1 MSIQLSSRCAKN
13 AHVDIIVS
21 MKDEA
26 LLRSYLFK
34 LGLSVDAAK
43 LYIALIRYGA
53 QSISE
58 LSRNSRIER
67 TRVYRTLPEL
77 DSAGLV
83 HIRSDG
89 SSQVISANPFDN
101 VHVLLSKREQELDDL
116 RRYTPRV
123 AMALRELASTA
134 PKSDVKVYRGA
145 EGIKQMLWNET
156 KADTELLSVLT
167 RGTQVYT
174 KQKFFD
180 RWVRACN
187 DRGLSARSIV
197 SNDFTQSLDEWRSRH
212 ESERLATWTGRS
224 VDQDT
229 FKIEHDM
236 IIYDNVV
243 GYFSWDDGDVF
254 GIEIHNQVVAS
265 MQRQFFELL
274 WGMAQEINRKA
285 D

>member
-1 MSIQLSSRCAKN
+1 MI
-13 AHVDIIVS
+13 S

-34 LGLSVDAAK
+34 LGLSVDTAK
-43 LYIALIRYGA
+43 LYISLIRNGA

-77 DSAGLV
+77 EGAGLV

-89 SSQVISANPFDN
+89 SSQVITANPFDN
-101 VHVLLSKREQELDDL
+101 VQVLLSKKEQEVDDL
-116 RRYTPRV
+116 KRYTPRV
-123 AMALRELASTA
+123 AAALRELASNA
-134 PKSDVKVYRGA
+134 PKTDVRVYRGA
-145 EGIKQMLWNET
+145 EGIKQMLWNQT
-156 KADTELLSVLT
+156 KASTELLSVLR
-167 RGTQVYT
+167 RGTQVHT

-187 DRGLSARSIV
+187 ENGLVARSV
-197 SNDFTQSLDEWRSRH
+197 VPVDFMQSLEQWRGKH
-212 ESERLATWTGRS
+212 EAERLADWTGRF
-224 VDQDT
+224 VDEAT

-243 GYFSWDDGDVF
+243 GYFSWDDEDVF

-274 WGMAQEINRKA
+274 WVVAQTRA
-285 D
+285 DRL

>member
-1 MSIQLSSRCAKN
+1 
-13 AHVDIIVS
+13 

-26 LLRSYLFK
+26 LLRSYLLK

-43 LYIALIRYGA
+43 LYIALIRNGA
-53 QSISE
+53 QSISG

-77 DSAGLV
+77 EGSGLV

-89 SSQVISANPFDN
+89 SSQVITANPFDN
-101 VHVLLSKREQELDDL
+101 VHVLLSKKEQELDDL
-116 RRYTPRV
+116 KRYTPHV
-123 AMALRELASTA
+123 AAALRELASVA
-134 PKSDVKVYRGA
+134 PKTDVKIYRGA

-156 KADTELLSVLT
+156 KANTELLSILT

-187 DRGLSARSIV
+187 DRGLNARSIV
-197 SNDFTQSLDEWRSRH
+197 PNDFTQSLDKWRGQH
-212 ESERLATWTGRS
+212 ESERLAVWTGRY
-224 VDQDT
+224 VNDDL

-243 GYFSWDDGDVF
+243 GYFSWDGDDMF